1 LKVTSKEERNSV
13 FSSIR
18 KFSSL
23 FMNSAVATQSMHIV
37 SQNNVRNVRKE
48 ITICVSEK
56 TIEKECG
63 VELKDVIVKYLQKFF
78 ENNDRDTFSF
88 VQFAKNGKI
97 PIHFKPQKLSHLINK
112 IQTNKDAFEIKET
125 TFSNNKNEF
134 LELFKILETIINQSN
149 RDVLDISDNII
160 LLFIS
165 ADDIRFT
172 SKEECINIIHELNEN
187 NFSLFIFV
195 DDREISDTKIK
206 NIKMFISGLFE
217 GYFIY
222 FKNYAIIKQV
232 LTNIATLN
240 KQDGFFNFNY
250 ENINNIL

>member
-1 LKVTSKEERNSV
+1 
-13 FSSIR
+13 
-18 KFSSL
+18 
-23 FMNSAVATQSMHIV
+23 M
-37 SQNNVRNVRKE
+37 
-48 ITICVSEK
+48 
-56 TIEKECG
+56 
-63 VELKDVIVKYLQKFF
+63 
-78 ENNDRDTFSF
+78 
-88 VQFAKNGKI
+88 
-97 PIHFKPQKLSHLINK
+97 INK
-112 IQTNKDAFEIKET
+112 IQTNKDAFEIKES

-172 SKEECINIIHELNEN
+172 SKEECINIINELNDN

-195 DDREISDTKIK
+195 DDREISDMKIK

-240 KQDGFFNFNY
+240 KQDGFFNFND

>member
-1 LKVTSKEERNSV
+1 
-13 FSSIR
+13 
-18 KFSSL
+18 
-23 FMNSAVATQSMHIV
+23 M
-37 SQNNVRNVRKE
+37 
-48 ITICVSEK
+48 
-56 TIEKECG
+56 
-63 VELKDVIVKYLQKFF
+63 
-78 ENNDRDTFSF
+78 
-88 VQFAKNGKI
+88 
-97 PIHFKPQKLSHLINK
+97 
-112 IQTNKDAFEIKET
+112 
-125 TFSNNKNEF
+125 
-134 LELFKILETIINQSN
+134 ELFKILETIINQSN

-172 SKEECINIIHELNEN
+172 SKEECINIINELNEN

-195 DDREISDTKIK
+195 DDREISDVKIK

-232 LTNIATLN
+232 LTNLATLN
-240 KQDGFFNFNY
+240 KQDGFYNFNY